1 MRMQK
6 FITKTSSLTDKSD
19 QIQTP
24 LGDNED
30 LSSDTTLS
38 SADEYHC
45 VTTSLC
51 NDIKEWVCFKLLTL
65 ITFSIYQI

>member
-1 MRMQK
+1 MRMRK
-6 FITKTSSLTDKSD
+6 FLTKISSVTDKLD

-51 NDIKEWVCFKLLTL
+51 NEIKE
-65 ITFSIYQI
+65 